1 MKIIAVFK
9 THFDIGFTDLS
20 ENILKTLCGD
30 MLKNVI
36 KVCKDTADRPD
47 GKRYVWT
54 MPSEPLRYLLESD
67 YVDAQ
72 DRKTL
77 IELIN
82 NGQIAWHGMPFT
94 VHTDFCGLN
103 ELIYGLGISK
113 KLCDRFNK
121 TCVSAKMT
129 DVPGHSRYLP
139 TLLCAAGIKFLHLGC
154 NPGST
159 PPDVPPLFWWEGPD
173 GSRVLTMY
181 AKGGYGS
188 VVIPPEGWELP
199 VWLAMTM
206 TNDNIGPHTAEIID
220 EMEEK
225 AMTLGKD
232 TELICGTLDDF
243 YYAVLPYLKDIPV
256 IRKDLA
262 DSWIHGAGTYP
273 REVSRVRQTRETAA
287 AVQNMF
293 NQMLITGA
301 DGDSARFKENAEKL
315 KYELLMF
322 DEHTWGCDIK
332 TFLTDRKYEKA
343 EFESQT
349 ASDGVKFAEESWN
362 EQRGRAER
370 AEKACEQNTELLNEC
385 VTASGNDLIVYNN
398 NFGVGD
404 YWVEVEKGSVYADSR
419 DNSAVTTFSGLDR
432 DELYIRIS
440 HNTELHCFKK
450 SFGNA
455 VKQNNVSVFEDGDF
469 LKVNTPYHKAVF
481 SLKDGTLCGLTD
493 CKTGKEWIN
502 ENTPLYRY
510 DIYSAKDIADYQ
522 KSYIYCQYDWI
533 LKDLGKENYP
543 SNLEHM
549 TFYPAFSEYKIR
561 ENGESAEI
569 TLLFKNPRESYEKF
583 GNSQEVHIKFIFY
596 GYKPIINVEC
606 TVPKKPKTPYLES
619 GHFIL
624 PLCSGGLSFCFDKTG
639 GVIHPESD
647 IIRNGNTEI
656 YCLESF
662 VHASENGVGIGV
674 ISKDTPLFSV
684 GGSGILKF
692 RSEYEKPIDN
702 KLYFNLFNNQ
712 WGTNFPQW
720 VSGNLK
726 YRYTV
731 FTHKGGEEAGIE
743 LAAKFSGELLT
754 LKGKIDAGITKNP
767 FYFPDSVKMLE
778 LGHIGENRFLLILKE
793 CAGKD
798 FESVLNFSRFKA
810 AYRCNLFG
818 ENALQIPVRFSE
830 HFAPWSLNCYI
841 LEV

>member
-36 KVCKDTADRPD
+36 RVCRDTSGRPK
-47 GKRYVWT
+47 GKRYIWT

-67 YVDAQ
+67 YVDEE

-103 ELIYGLGISK
+103 ELIYGLGISAG
-113 KLCDRFNK
+113 LCDRFNK

-139 TLLCAAGIKFLHLGC
+139 TLLNAAGIKFLHLGC

-188 VVIPPEGWELP
+188 DVIPPKGWEMP

-220 EMEEK
+220 EMEAK
-225 AMTLGKD
+225 AKTLGDD

-256 IRKDLA
+256 IKKDLS
-262 DSWIHGAGTYP
+262 DTWIHGVGTYP
-273 REVSRVRQTRETAA
+273 REVSEVRQTREAAA
-287 AVQNMF
+287 AVQNLF
-293 NQMLITGA
+293 NRMLIAGA
-301 DGDSARFKENAEKL
+301 DGDSARFEENTERL

-332 TFLTDRKYEKA
+332 TFLTDRKYKKA
-343 EFESQT
+343 EFEKT
-349 ASDGVKFAEESWN
+349 AASDGVKFAEESWN
-362 EQRGRAER
+362 EQRGRAEG
-370 AEKACEQNTELLNEC
+370 AKKALEENEKLLKEC
-385 VTASGNDLIVYNN
+385 TDESENDLIVYNN

-404 YWVEVEKGSVYADSR
+404 YWVKVEKGCTYADSR
-419 DNSAVTTFSGLDR
+419 DNSAVTSFSGLDY
-432 DELYIRIS
+432 DELYVGIS
-440 HNTELHCFKK
+440 HNTEVHCFKK
-450 SFGNA
+450 GFGTA
-455 VKQNNVSVFEDGDF
+455 IKQNNVTVSENADLLEID
-469 LKVNTPYHKAVF
+469 TPYHKAVF

-493 CKTGKEWIN
+493 RKTGKEWISGG
-502 ENTPLYRY
+502 TPLYRY
-510 DIYSAKDIADYQ
+510 DIYSAADIAEYQ
-522 KSYIYCQYDWI
+522 KSYIYYPYDWI
-533 LKDLGKENYP
+533 IKDLGKENYP
-543 SNLEHM
+543 SELEHM
-549 TFYPAFSEYKIR
+549 TFYPKLSDYKIR

-569 TLLFKNPRESYEKF
+569 TLLFKNPRESVDNF
-583 GNSQEVHIKFIFY
+583 GNPEEIRIKFVFY
-596 GYKPIINVEC
+596 GYKPIIDAEC
-606 TVPKKPKTPYLES
+606 DIIKKPKTPYLES

-624 PLCSGGLSFCFDKTG
+624 PLCDGDLKLCFDKTG
-639 GVIHPESD
+639 GIIHPESD

-662 VHASENGVGIGV
+662 VHASDGGVGIGV
-674 ISKDTPLFSV
+674 ISKDSPLFSV

-692 RSEYEKPIDN
+692 RSEYKAPSDN

-720 VSGNLK
+720 VSGDLK
-726 YRYTV
+726 YRYTL

-743 LAAKFSGELLT
+743 LAAKFSGELLA
-754 LKGKIDAGITKNP
+754 LKGKADLRFAENL

-778 LGHIGENRFLLILKE
+778 LRKICENKFLLILKE

-798 FESVLNFSRFKA
+798 FEAVLNLSRFKA
-810 AYRCNLFG
+810 VYRCNLFG
-818 ENALQIPVRFSE
+818 ENASQIPVRFSE
-830 HFAPWSLNCYI
+830 HFAPWSINCYI

>member
-20 ENILKTLCGD
+20 ENILKTLCSD
-30 MLKNVI
+30 MLKDVI
-36 KVCKDTADRPD
+36 KVCKDTSDRPD
-47 GKRYVWT
+47 GKKYIWT

-67 YVDAQ
+67 YVDTE

-77 IELIN
+77 IDLIN

-94 VHTDFCGLN
+94 VHTDFCGLS

-139 TLLCAAGIKFLHLGC
+139 TLLSAAGIKFLHLGC

-188 VVIPPEGWELP
+188 DVIPPDDWDLP

-206 TNDNIGPHTAEIID
+206 TNDNIGPHTADIID
-220 EMEEK
+220 EMQKK
-225 AMTLGKD
+225 ANTLGED

-256 IRKDLA
+256 IKKDLS
-262 DSWIHGAGTYP
+262 DTWIHGVGTYP
-273 REVSRVRQTRETAA
+273 REVSEVRQTRETSA
-287 AVQNMF
+287 AVQNLF
-293 NQMLITGA
+293 NQLLISGLPG
-301 DGDSARFKENAEKL
+301 DGDKFREDSEKI
-315 KYELLMF
+315 KIELLMF

-332 TFLTDRKYEKA
+332 TILTDRKYEKS
-343 EFESQT
+343 EFEKQAET
-349 ASDGVKFAEESWN
+349 QGVRFAEKSWN
-362 EQRGRAER
+362 EQRARAARAEE
-370 AEKACEQNTELLNEC
+370 ALKQNEEILKKCVSEC
-385 VTASGNDLIVYNN
+385 DSDLTVYNN
-398 NFGVGD
+398 ASGVGD
-404 YWVEVEKGSVYADSR
+404 YWVPIEKGGLYADAR
-419 DNSAVTTFSGLDR
+419 NNSPMTSFSGLDY
-432 DELYIRIS
+432 DELYIQIS
-440 HNTELHCFKK
+440 HNSEIHCFKK
-450 SFGNA
+450 GFGQA
-455 VKQNNVSVFEDGDF
+455 AKQNNVTVSHDGGF
-469 LKVNTPYHKAVF
+469 LKIDTPYHNAVF
-481 SLKDGTLCGLTD
+481 SLEDGTLCGLCD
-493 CKTGKEWIN
+493 RKTEKNWIDKE
-502 ENTPLYRY
+502 TPFYRY
-510 DIYSAKDIADYQ
+510 DVFSAKDIAEYQ
-522 KSYIYCQYDWI
+522 KSYIYYPYDWI
-533 LKDLGKENYP
+533 IKDLGKENYP
-543 SNLEHM
+543 TDFEHM

-569 TLLFKNPRESYEKF
+569 ILIFKNPRESVEKF
-583 GNSQEVHIKFIFY
+583 GNSDEIRVKFTFY
-596 GYKPIINVEC
+596 GYKPIIDVEC
-606 TVPKKPKTPYLES
+606 EITEKPKTPYLES
-619 GHFIL
+619 GHFII
-624 PLCSGGLSFCFDKTG
+624 PLCGGGLNFCFDKTG
-639 GVIHPESD
+639 SIIHPESD
-647 IIRNGNTEI
+647 IIRNGNTEV

-662 VHASENGVGIGV
+662 VHASDGGTGIGI
-674 ISKDTPLFSV
+674 ISRDMPLFSV
-684 GGSGILKF
+684 GDIGILKF
-692 RSEYEKPIDN
+692 RSEYEEAPEN

-726 YRYTV
+726 FRYTL
-731 FTHKGGEEAGIE
+731 FTHKGGEETGIE
-743 LAAKFSGELLT
+743 LASKFSGNLLA
-754 LKGKIDAGITKNP
+754 LKGKIGAAEKNP

-778 LGHIGENRFLLILKE
+778 LSSIGENRFLLILKE

-798 FESVLNFSRFKA
+798 FEDILNFSRFKSV
-810 AYRCNLFG
+810 YRCNLFG
-818 ENALQIPVRFSE
+818 ENASQIPVRFSE